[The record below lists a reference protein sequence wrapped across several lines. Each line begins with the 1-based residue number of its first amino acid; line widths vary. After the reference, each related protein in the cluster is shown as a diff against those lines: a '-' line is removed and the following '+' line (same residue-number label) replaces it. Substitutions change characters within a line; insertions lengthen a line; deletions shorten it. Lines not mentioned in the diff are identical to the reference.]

1 MKTENLR
8 MKNTK
13 RKSCHDSGRI
23 FVLVDLYGVELLG
36 RDLFFELSPLVA
48 AVQHLQHDSGSKP
61 EPTDEHLALAQI
73 VQL

>member
-23 FVLVDLYGVELLG
+23 FVLERKSYLDRIAQGGANELQGVHYSCWGSQRVYTLRHKSFLLN
-36 RDLFFELSPLVA
+36 A
-48 AVQHLQHDSGSKP
+48 
-61 EPTDEHLALAQI
+61 LAL
-73 VQL
+73 